1 MGAYIIAAFL
11 ILVVLVLGTLLIQFV
26 KNFKV
31 VGANQI
37 AVVAGK
43 GAEGYQTYHG
53 GRVVVWPLINKRY
66 DLDLRP
72 RTTTVRVESAI
83 AKGMVP
89 LNVVATVSF
98 AVSSSGRV
106 LQNAI
111 RRILAMAQD
120 WEELTSVASSI
131 IEGHLR
137 DSIATMTPEQ
147 VMRDK
152 EELVRNMISVCKEDL
167 EAIGL
172 EITTMNIAD
181 VEDHRLQGMGD
192 GELYIDLLNRIQAA
206 NAESQARASQAEARA
221 ASTEESEARRAD
233 VETRQRD
240 NKRESLHTETSA
252 KVAEENQRG
261 TVGEEQAK
269 RNAEANEAGV
279 RGQIEAEQQRIEK
292 LRAQFEAE
300 IDTPAAAEK
309 DRRILQAQ
317 QDAAELKG
325 KAQAEID
332 QLKRTIEILQA
343 GGQPAL
349 QAYLIDNFDSFIKP
363 FARTLDLFPADK
375 ITVLSGANDSQNEP
389 ISAVDPHPVE
399 HEKARVIREAFAS
412 EEVAA
417 AASEA
422 TAQRQHAV
430 PSQTAGASTASAGS
444 RGTSASAPKGHH
456 AGDDAA
462 DEAGPNGSDDQ

>member
-1 MGAYIIAAFL
+1 MGWYIIAAFL
-11 ILVVLVLGTLLIQFV
+11 VLVVLVLATLLFQFV

-43 GAEGYQTYHG
+43 GPEGYQTYHG
-53 GRVVVWPLINKRY
+53 GRVVVWPLINRRF

-98 AVSSSGRV
+98 AVSSSGPV

-111 RRILAMAQD
+111 RRILTMAQD
-120 WEELTSVASSI
+120 WQELTAVASSI

-181 VEDHRLQGMGD
+181 VEDHRLEGMGD

-221 ASTEESEARRAD
+221 ASTEESEARRAE

-240 NKRESLHTETSA
+240 NRRQSLQAKTSA
-252 KVAEENQRG
+252 EVAEENQRG
-261 TVGEEQAK
+261 TVGEEEAT
-269 RNAEANEAGV
+269 RRAEANEAGV
-279 RGQIEAEQQRIEK
+279 RAQIEAEQQRIEM
-292 LRAQFEAE
+292 LRAQFQAEIVTPAEAE
-300 IDTPAAAEK
+300 R
-309 DRRILQAQ
+309 DRRVLEAQ
-317 QDAAELKG
+317 QQAAQLKG
-325 KAQAEID
+325 RAQAEID
-332 QLKRTIEILQA
+332 QLRRTIEILQA
-343 GGQPAL
+343 GGAPAI
-349 QAYLIDNFDSFIKP
+349 QAYLIDHFDSFIRP
-363 FARTLDLFPADK
+363 FAQTLDLFPAERV
-375 ITVLSGANDSQNEP
+375 TVLSGANSSSHARP
-389 ISAVDPHPVE
+389 LSAVHPHPIE
-399 HEKARVIREAFAS
+399 QEKARLVREAFGGVETGTATYPHLQEQQGANGGDGSS
-412 EEVAA
+412 EPIG
-417 AASEA
+417 SEGSLGE
-422 TAQRQHAV
+422 
-430 PSQTAGASTASAGS
+430 PDGNKPPGA
-444 RGTSASAPKGHH
+444 
-456 AGDDAA
+456 DADA
-462 DEAGPNGSDDQ
+462 EN